1 MNNCVWN
8 IYTQLQKQLS
18 QKKSIKE
25 RTMLLYENRD
35 QIPAEYKWRLEDIV
49 KDNQAWEEL
58 FFKVDE
64 RIGHFSKYAD
74 KLADEDMLFYCLEL
88 ETRLTHDITCL
99 YQYAKMRL
107 DQDTRDNT
115 YQGMTNRVEML
126 IVKFSSATSFMTPEI
141 SEFSKARLEE
151 LKASKRFKNY
161 DVMFG
166 EIIRNKDIILSKKE
180 EKILGE
186 VGIFADTNHEVFSM
200 FDNADVKFKKVD
212 DGKGNLV
219 EMSHG
224 VYGLMLQNPDQ
235 NVRKAAFESMFN
247 AYKDYINTIA
257 ANYAGNVKKDWFF
270 AKVRGFK
277 SALDYSMYCE
287 NVPPTCYKKL
297 LEAVGEGTPN
307 LHRYMALRKRV
318 LGLDKLNSYDM
329 HISIVKDQEL
339 ALEYEQAVDLV
350 KEALKVM
357 GKGYSDILATS
368 FTDGWIDA
376 FENKGKRSGA
386 YSWGVY
392 GVHPFVLLNYQK
404 TVHDVFTIAHE
415 LGHAM
420 HSYFSNSTQPQQK
433 AGYEIFVAEIAS
445 TVNEVLL
452 LKHLL
457 KTATG
462 EFRKYLLSYYLDMFR
477 TTLFRQ
483 TMFSEFEV
491 IAHTMVENGE
501 PITADSLSNAYYE
514 LDKKY
519 YGDAVEHSDL
529 IRYEWARIPHF
540 YTSYYVY
547 KYATGITTAVSIA
560 NNILSQGE
568 KYFEKYKKFLSAGGS
583 LPPLDIIRLA
593 DVDLETDAP
602 YKTAMKEFAD
612 TLDELE
618 KSFE

>member
-1 MNNCVWN
+1 MGGTPTPDYNN
-8 IYTQLQKQLS
+8 KQLS

-74 KLADEDMLFYCLEL
+74 KLADEDMLFDCLEL

-357 GKGYSDILATS
+357 GKEYSDILATS

>member
-1 MNNCVWN
+1 MGHPHP
-8 IYTQLQKQLS
+8 IEKTTIT
-18 QKKSIKE
+18 KKSIKE

-74 KLADEDMLFYCLEL
+74 KLADEDMLFDCLEL

-357 GKGYSDILATS
+357 GKEYSDILATS

-583 LPPLDIIRLA
+583 LPPLDIILLA

>member
-1 MNNCVWN
+1 
-8 IYTQLQKQLS
+8 
-18 QKKSIKE
+18 
-25 RTMLLYENRD
+25 MLLYENRD

-74 KLADEDMLFYCLEL
+74 KLADEDMLFDCLEL

-277 SALDYSMYCE
+277 SALDYSMYRE

-357 GKGYSDILATS
+357 GKEYSDILATS

-457 KTATG
+457 RTATG

-602 YKTAMKEFAD
+602 YKTAMKEEFAD

>member
-1 MNNCVWN
+1 MGHPHPITITNN
-8 IYTQLQKQLS
+8 YHK
-18 QKKSIKE
+18 KKSIKE

-74 KLADEDMLFYCLEL
+74 KLADEDMLFDCLEL

-357 GKGYSDILATS
+357 GKEYSNILATS

-420 HSYFSNSTQPQQK
+420 HSYFSNSTQSQQK

>member
-1 MNNCVWN
+1 MGHPHPITITNNYN
-8 IYTQLQKQLS
+8 KKQ
-18 QKKSIKE
+18 SIKE

-74 KLADEDMLFYCLEL
+74 KLADEDMLFDCLEL

-141 SEFSKARLEE
+141 SEFSKTRLEE

-277 SALDYSMYCE
+277 SALDYSMYRE

-357 GKGYSDILATS
+357 GKEYSDILATS

>member
-1 MNNCVWN
+1 MGGTPTPDYNN
-8 IYTQLQKQLS
+8 KQLS

-74 KLADEDMLFYCLEL
+74 KLADEDMLFDCLEL

-329 HISIVKDQEL
+329 HISIVKNQEL

-357 GKGYSDILATS
+357 GKEYSDILATS

>member
-1 MNNCVWN
+1 
-8 IYTQLQKQLS
+8 
-18 QKKSIKE
+18 
-25 RTMLLYENRD
+25 
-35 QIPAEYKWRLEDIV
+35 
-49 KDNQAWEEL
+49 
-58 FFKVDE
+58 
-64 RIGHFSKYAD
+64 
-74 KLADEDMLFYCLEL
+74 
-88 ETRLTHDITCL
+88 
-99 YQYAKMRL
+99 
-107 DQDTRDNT
+107 
-115 YQGMTNRVEML
+115 
-126 IVKFSSATSFMTPEI
+126 
-141 SEFSKARLEE
+141 
-151 LKASKRFKNY
+151 
-161 DVMFG
+161 
-166 EIIRNKDIILSKKE
+166 
-180 EKILGE
+180 
-186 VGIFADTNHEVFSM
+186 
-200 FDNADVKFKKVD
+200 
-212 DGKGNLV
+212 
-219 EMSHG
+219 
-224 VYGLMLQNPDQ
+224 
-235 NVRKAAFESMFN
+235 
-247 AYKDYINTIA
+247 
-257 ANYAGNVKKDWFF
+257 
-270 AKVRGFK
+270 
-277 SALDYSMYCE
+277 
-287 NVPPTCYKKL
+287 
-297 LEAVGEGTPN
+297 
-307 LHRYMALRKRV
+307 MALRKRV

-357 GKGYSDILATS
+357 GKEYSDILATS

-501 PITADSLSNAYYE
+501 PITADSLSNVYYE

>member
-1 MNNCVWN
+1 
-8 IYTQLQKQLS
+8 
-18 QKKSIKE
+18 
-25 RTMLLYENRD
+25 MLLYENRD

-74 KLADEDMLFYCLEL
+74 KLADEDMLFDCLEL

-151 LKASKRFKNY
+151 LKVSKRFKNY

-357 GKGYSDILATS
+357 GKEYSDILATS